1 MAIFIGIALA
11 LLSIGVCVYP
21 FLKFRSSRVFLQEPA
36 APEPDAGPTLESIN
50 DAMNTLNLEF
60 QLGNIPQGL
69 FLEQMNDYQA
79 HLQQIM
85 RRQSL
90 VRSQSV
96 DQALEWQ
103 ITVEVNQLRKGGLRR
118 RRRGRRT
125 YRPPLVRT
133 CSSCGA
139 PLNPALTQC
148 PVCSVQLPPATSP
161 AEASQE

>member
-21 FLKFRSSRVFLQEPA
+21 FLKLRSSRVFLQEPA

-79 HLQQIM
+79 QMEQIM
-85 RRQSL
+85 RSQSL

-103 ITVEVNQLRKGGLRR
+103 ITVEVDQLRQGGLRR
-118 RRRGRRT
+118 RRARST
-125 YRPPLVRT
+125 YRPPQVRT